1 MEVKIVMAI
10 MEEWSLAKF
19 LPSLKWRPFSTNLQ
33 SMSIE
38 TFLLL
43 TSVPH

>member
-1 MEVKIVMAI
+1 MEVKIVI
-10 MEEWSLAKF
+10 QEWSLAKF
-19 LPSLKWRPFSTNLQ
+19 LPSLKWRPFSTNLR

-43 TSVPH
+43 TLVPH